1 MAYSNYYKAPE
12 KDDVKALKEKL
23 SGDFVGGY
31 LFHGEE
37 EYLKNYYREE
47 FRKIIKNEGMS
58 EFNLVTV
65 AFEKDGTLS
74 DIEAAIETPPMMA
87 AHKLIE
93 VTGLDI
99 LSLKK
104 DEEKSL
110 VEMLERR
117 ADDTIVIF
125 TFYGDELDLSVKKNR
140 ERKIMKDL
148 SELLFFAEFP
158 RQKKE
163 KLLSWADNHFVKES
177 LHIHDVAIEKM
188 IELCDYSMTRMK
200 NEIDKL
206 VCRAKAEKLEVVPAE
221 WVTDMVKPTAENEL
235 YELTDAIATMNTS
248 RAASIYE
255 NLVSQNFEPVV
266 VFGAIAKTICALA
279 VLWSA
284 RETGVRMNDAA
295 QTAGL
300 FPWQA
305 EKYYK
310 LISSRTAAGIR
321 ASVEACDVCDRRLKG
336 EWQNKTVLLN
346 ALIVTLTS
354 EECK

>member
-1 MAYSNYYKAPE
+1 MAYYKAPP
-12 KDDVKALKEKL
+12 KDDVKVLKERL
-23 SGDFVGGY
+23 TGDFVGGY

-37 EYLKNYYREE
+37 EYLKNFYREE
-47 FRKIIKNEGMS
+47 FRKIIKNEGMP

-74 DIEAAIETPPMMA
+74 DIEAALETPPMMA
-87 AHKLIE
+87 PHKLIE
-93 VTGLDI
+93 ITGLEI

-104 DEEKSL
+104 DEEKRL

-117 ADDTIVIF
+117 ADDTIIIF
-125 TFYGDELDLSVKKNR
+125 TFYSDELDLSVKKNR
-140 ERKIMKDL
+140 ERKIIKDL
-148 SELLFFAEFP
+148 SEHLLFTEFP

-177 LHIHDVAIEKM
+177 LHIHDIAIEKM
-188 IELCDYSMTRMK
+188 IELCDYSMTRLK
-200 NEIDKL
+200 NEIEKL
-206 VCRAKAEKLEVVPAE
+206 ICRAKFEGLEVVPAE

-235 YELTDAIATMNTS
+235 YELTDAIACMNTL

-255 NLVSQNFEPVV
+255 NLVLQNFEPVV
-266 VFGAIAKTICALA
+266 VFGAISKTVCSLA

-284 RETGVRMNDAA
+284 RETGVRVADAA
-295 QTAGL
+295 QASGL

-305 EKYYK
+305 EKYYN
-310 LISSRTAAGIR
+310 LLSSRTARGIR

-346 ALIVTLTS
+346 TLIVTLTS